1 MAGRPIL
8 NVRVLD
14 FLVTLEQQ
22 ARARPDEPLAVVTEG
37 GVVSSASP
45 AAVARGVEVGR
56 SVWVARRRCPKL
68 SLLAP
73 NRLRAQ
79 YFWDRALDI
88 CRDYSPLVEAQS
100 DAVGEPLCGLLGGGG
115 APPLPGIFLD
125 LTGTQALFGSPRT
138 VAGRIR
144 DRLKAE
150 LGLSCAIGLGPNKLV
165 AWLAANAAG
174 RGEVVEVSPGRA
186 AEFVGG
192 RPIRALSGF
201 GAAGDQAAS
210 LEEMGLRRLGEVLE
224 VPMPL
229 LASLLGE
236 SAAGGLRQW
245 AGGVDSEPVRPDNRM
260 RPPEIWRVEKRLHLT
275 PPTEDRTTLRSGI
288 RLLVGE
294 ATWELRRSGWAAA
307 RLELG
312 FGFRDSR
319 QVAAR
324 RVLRRSTQSEEALLR
339 SAVALL
345 SRLQT
350 RGRSVRWLRI
360 SVSRLSPAGSMA
372 GGQLRLPTLVARP
385 AGTAGRHPGPEGLG
399 TEEERLAEAMD
410 RIRDRYGGR
419 AVVRASAMT
428 L

>member
-8 NVRVLD
+8 NVRILD

-22 ARARPDEPLAVVTEG
+22 A
-37 GVVSSASP
+37 
-45 AAVARGVEVGR
+45 
-56 SVWVARRRCPKL
+56 
-68 SLLAP
+68 P
-73 NRLRAQ
+73 NRSRAQ

-88 CRDYSPLVEAQS
+88 CRSFSPLVEAGP
-100 DAVGEPLCGLLGGGG
+100 VGEPLCGLPGGGG

-150 LGLSCAIGLGPNKLV
+150 PGLSCAIGLGPNKLV

-174 RGEVVEVSPGRA
+174 RGEVVEVSAGRA

-192 RPIRALSGF
+192 RPIRALVGF
-201 GAAGDQAAS
+201 GAGDGDLAQTAAS
-210 LEEMGLRRLGEVLE
+210 LYGERSRTMEEMGLRRLGEVLE
-224 VPMPL
+224 VPRPL

-260 RPPEIWRVEKRLHLT
+260 RRSVERRLHLT
-275 PPTEDRTTLRSGI
+275 PPTEDRTRLRSGL

-294 ATWELRRSGWAAA
+294 AAWELRRSGWAAA

-312 FGFRDSR
+312 LGFRDSR

-324 RVLRRSTQSEEALLR
+324 RVLRRPTQSEETLVQ

-345 SRLQT
+345 SRLRT
-350 RGRSVRWLRI
+350 RHISGGPVRWLRV

-372 GGQLRLPTLVARP
+372 GGQLRLPTLA
-385 AGTAGRHPGPEGLG
+385 EG
-399 TEEERLAEAMD
+399 ERLAEAMD

-419 AVVRASAMT
+419 AVVRASAVH